1 MEYILFIFTG
11 YGNKQIMILS
21 ILDSETTGS
30 LLLLPIELILPV
42 LGVLLIR
49 TESPIRGLIYRSFL
63 GSIAALIY
71 AAVGAPDVALTE
83 VLVGTLL
90 SAILYII
97 TIRACYT
104 VLIIYPENF
113 EISEVVCS
121 QITELFNE
129 LHLQVKYLSKDFE
142 KNSTNYDEILS
153 EITLSGS
160 PHGVLD
166 GRGIF
171 IESNIL
177 LQNLKMTKYFEN
189 NDISIELFT
198 QDTYTPKW
206 RSIMTNSEKR
216 AQTVKSTLYLI
227 AISIVMLVGLLLRP
241 EAIPRN
247 TNQIV
252 EYLTTL
258 TNIPNSV
265 TAVIL
270 GSRLFDTIGEV
281 TVFTGSRSWCK
292 DITCRRKS

>member
-1 MEYILFIFTG
+1 
-11 YGNKQIMILS
+11 MILS

-71 AAVGAPDVALTE
+71 AVVGAPDVALTE

-113 EISEVVCS
+113 EISEVLCNE
-121 QITELFNE
+121 ITELFNE

-142 KNSTNYDEILS
+142 INSTNYDEILS

-160 PHGVLD
+160 PHGVLN

-171 IESNIL
+171 IESDIL
-177 LQNLKMTKYFEN
+177 LQNLKRTKYFEN
-189 NDISIELFT
+189 NKISIELFT
-198 QDTYTPKW
+198 QNTK
-206 RSIMTNSEKR
+206 
-216 AQTVKSTLYLI
+216 TVNGDQS
-227 AISIVMLVGLLLRP
+227 
-241 EAIPRN
+241 
-247 TNQIV
+247 
-252 EYLTTL
+252 
-258 TNIPNSV
+258 
-265 TAVIL
+265 
-270 GSRLFDTIGEV
+270 
-281 TVFTGSRSWCK
+281 
-292 DITCRRKS
+292 

>member
-1 MEYILFIFTG
+1 
-11 YGNKQIMILS
+11 MILS

-104 VLIIYPENF
+104 VLIIYPKNY
-113 EISEVVCS
+113 EISEVVCN

-142 KNSTNYDEILS
+142 RNSANYDEILS

-171 IESNIL
+171 IESDIL
-177 LQNLKMTKYFEN
+177 LQNLKMTNYFEN
-189 NDISIELFT
+189 NNISIELFT
-198 QDTYTPKW
+198 K
-206 RSIMTNSEKR
+206 N
-216 AQTVKSTLYLI
+216 ANTVKGDQL
-227 AISIVMLVGLLLRP
+227 
-241 EAIPRN
+241 
-247 TNQIV
+247 
-252 EYLTTL
+252 
-258 TNIPNSV
+258 
-265 TAVIL
+265 
-270 GSRLFDTIGEV
+270 
-281 TVFTGSRSWCK
+281 
-292 DITCRRKS
+292 

>member
-1 MEYILFIFTG
+1 
-11 YGNKQIMILS
+11 MILL

-113 EISEVVCS
+113 EISELVCS

-166 GRGIF
+166 GRGVF
-171 IESNIL
+171 IESNI
-177 LQNLKMTKYFEN
+177 
-189 NDISIELFT
+189 
-198 QDTYTPKW
+198 
-206 RSIMTNSEKR
+206 
-216 AQTVKSTLYLI
+216 
-227 AISIVMLVGLLLRP
+227 
-241 EAIPRN
+241 
-247 TNQIV
+247 
-252 EYLTTL
+252 
-258 TNIPNSV
+258 
-265 TAVIL
+265 
-270 GSRLFDTIGEV
+270 
-281 TVFTGSRSWCK
+281 
-292 DITCRRKS
+292 

>member
-1 MEYILFIFTG
+1 
-11 YGNKQIMILS
+11 MILL

-142 KNSTNYDEILS
+142 KNSTNYNEILS

-198 QDTYTPKW
+198 QDTYTPNGDQ
-206 RSIMTNSEKR
+206 S
-216 AQTVKSTLYLI
+216 
-227 AISIVMLVGLLLRP
+227 
-241 EAIPRN
+241 
-247 TNQIV
+247 
-252 EYLTTL
+252 
-258 TNIPNSV
+258 
-265 TAVIL
+265 
-270 GSRLFDTIGEV
+270 
-281 TVFTGSRSWCK
+281 
-292 DITCRRKS
+292 